1 MKTSSAQYIGI
12 WHAEV
17 LSMAMEEGYPGM
29 GPIQSSLRLLIG
41 EVGPAGFTSDIQVP
55 WVSGCVSCSWKV
67 EEQSAWSASGVMR
80 MHTPQSHTS
89 APKDQETASCFR
101 IHQVHAIS
109 GVGRSVHVLHA
120 SALCSCEQLRTSD
133 QVEVLVMSSEPYF
146 EDFQVVRDL
155 YVPAIGL
162 WLADYP
168 FLKRDAF
175 QRLSEDIYWSRQ
187 EANS

>member
-1 MKTSSAQYIGI
+1 MTFKCHGFLGAFRALGK
-12 WHAEV
+12 WKN
-17 LSMAMEEGYPGM
+17 
-29 GPIQSSLRLLIG
+29 SLLGQPR
-41 EVGPAGFTSDIQVP
+41 
-55 WVSGCVSCSWKV
+55 
-67 EEQSAWSASGVMR
+67 
-80 MHTPQSHTS
+80 
-89 APKDQETASCFR
+89 ASCACTRHNHTLQPRRTSKQPVAFAFIKYR
-101 IHQVHAIS
+101 HAIS